1 MRFASTTSGLGL
13 RRRLLQTT
21 VRWRLTL
28 LYGALFLACG
38 AALLAITYLLVAHAN
53 ITPAGP
59 RGLAGRRSHNAL
71 LPGAGHTAVERVIA
85 RLRIA
90 DLHQLVI
97 ESAVALAI
105 MAVLSTLLGWIL
117 AGRVLAPLRK
127 ITATTQQISDSNLHQ
142 RLAIE
147 GPRDE
152 LRQLADTIDG
162 LLGRLE
168 VAFEAQRRFV
178 ANASHELRTPLTA
191 IRVAADIAIAKPNV
205 SPQVHA
211 LDANLRT
218 ELDRADQLLESFL
231 ILARAQHGEIRE
243 HTSVVSLTQLVD
255 DALNRQNETMSA
267 KQITSHTTL
276 GPAPV
281 AGSRT
286 LLARMVDNLIDN
298 AVRHNQAHGTIDITA
313 DTDADQ
319 ARLIVESD
327 GPILDPNAVAQLAQ
341 PFRRLA
347 ADRTGSQNGHGLGL
361 SIVAAVAAAHG
372 GTLDLRARNEGG
384 LRAEVALPAAASIP
398 ATKVPG

>member
-1 MRFASTTSGLGL
+1 MKRP
-13 RRRLLQTT
+13 LLQTT

-28 LYGALFLACG
+28 LYGGLFLACG
-38 AALLAITYLLVAHAN
+38 AALLAITYLLVAHATLTN
-53 ITPAGP
+53 VRP
-59 RGLAGRRSHNAL
+59 RGLVLRGSNNAL
-71 LPGAGHTAVERVIA
+71 TPDAGHAALGGVIA
-85 RLRIA
+85 RVRIA

-97 ESAVALAI
+97 ESAIALAI
-105 MAVLSTLLGWIL
+105 MAVLSTLLGWIV

-127 ITATTQQISDSNLHQ
+127 ITAAAQQISDTNLHQ

-191 IRVAADIAIAKPNV
+191 MRVAVDIAIAKPDV
-205 SPQVHA
+205 SPQVHV
-211 LDANLRT
+211 LDTHLRR
-218 ELDRADQLLESFL
+218 ELDHADQLLESFL
-231 ILARAQHGEIRE
+231 MLARAQHGEIRD
-243 HTSVVSLTQLVD
+243 HTSVVPLAQLVD
-255 DALNRQNETMSA
+255 DALAKQDDTISA

-276 GPAPV
+276 GPAQV
-281 AGSRT
+281 SGSPT

-298 AVRHNQAHGTIDITA
+298 AVRHNQTHGTIDITA

-319 ARLIVESD
+319 ARLIIESD
-327 GPILDPNAVAQLAQ
+327 GPILDPNAVAGLAQ
-341 PFRRLA
+341 PFRRIV

-372 GTLDLRARNEGG
+372 GTLQLQARDQGG
-384 LRAEVALPAAASIP
+384 LRAQVALPATAGIP
-398 ATKVPG
+398 ATKVPV

>member
-1 MRFASTTSGLGL
+1 
-13 RRRLLQTT
+13 
-21 VRWRLTL
+21 L
-28 LYGALFLACG
+28 LYGGLFLACG
-38 AALLAITYLLVAHAN
+38 AALLAITYLLVAHASLTN
-53 ITPAGP
+53 QRP
-59 RGLAGRRSHNAL
+59 RGLVLRGSRDAPAS
-71 LPGAGHTAVERVIA
+71 GAGHAALGGVIA
-85 RLRIA
+85 RVRIA

-105 MAVLSTLLGWIL
+105 MAVLSTLLGWIV

-127 ITATTQQISDSNLHQ
+127 ITATTQQISDTNLHQ

-152 LRQLADTIDG
+152 LRQLAGTIDG

-191 IRVAADIAIAKPNV
+191 MRVAVDIAIAKPDV

-211 LDANLRT
+211 LDANLRS
-218 ELDRADQLLESFL
+218 ELDHADQLLESFL
-231 ILARAQHGEIRE
+231 VLARAQHGEIGE
-243 HTSVVSLTQLVD
+243 HTSVVSLVQLVD
-255 DALNRQNETMSA
+255 DALTGQHDTISA
-267 KQITSHTTL
+267 RQITSKTAL
-276 GPAPV
+276 GV
-281 AGSRT
+281 AQVSGSPT

-298 AVRHNQAHGTIDITA
+298 AVRHSQKHGAIDITA
-313 DTDADQ
+313 ETDADQ
-319 ARLIVESD
+319 ARLIIESD

-347 ADRTGSQNGHGLGL
+347 ADRTGSHNGHGLGL

-372 GTLDLRARNEGG
+372 GTLQLQARDQGG
-384 LRAEVALPAAASIP
+384 LRAEVALPATAGVPAA
-398 ATKVPG
+398 KVST